1 MVFAKIF
8 LLIII
13 SVNLF
18 GCNNYQNN
26 YQITPINLNS
36 DSITI
41 IGRGFENN
49 NEKRFSFTIFDDCLI
64 NNGNRVELNESD
76 SIFTFK
82 PTNQCLEVELLFST
96 LIGFNERYFVKS
108 GDTLVVNLMKNG
120 IKSLQS
126 KKKHWETNFYYEIN
140 KFGIGLNLF
149 FTKYLFKNGGR
160 KPTHKL
166 LRSQYNY
173 ELFFLDS
180 LANNELLDSDSKV
193 KLIEEVTCY
202 YLLNLLRMGEIHE
215 YSLQDS
221 LKANLFKK
229 GNLLVRRGY
238 FRNLLL
244 NDFFVFHKES
254 IQEDWEKLPKKVLLE
269 EADLYYNGMNQ
280 DFLTFFILNEISSNN
295 EFKEIYPSISQTL
308 KSSDYHSLI
317 QERFFQLEG
326 DSLLTTNDK
335 LKKITGEEIE
345 FKDIH
350 AFKGISYIDFW
361 ASWCAPCRAEIPS
374 SKKLSAYF
382 EGKPIQ
388 FVFISLD
395 EKESAWSKA
404 SGFEGLNNFKHNY
417 LLGNPK
423 NSTLIK
429 QFDIKTIP
437 RYLILGQNG
446 TVLNSKAPKP
456 SDKSLIPILETYL
469 KDLK

>member
-8 LLIII
+8 PLIII

-18 GCNNYQNN
+18 GCTNYQNN
-26 YQITPINLNS
+26 YQITPIDLKS

-82 PTNQCLEVELLFST
+82 PTNQCLEIELLFST
-96 LIGFNERYFVKS
+96 LIGFNERYFVRS

-120 IKSLQS
+120 IKSMQS

-140 KFGIGLNLF
+140 KFGIGSNLF

-160 KPTHKL
+160 KPNHKL
-166 LRSQYNY
+166 LRSQYTY
-173 ELFFLDS
+173 ELSFLDS
-180 LANNELLDSDSKV
+180 LANNELIDRDSKV
-193 KLIEEVTCY
+193 KLIEEVSCY

-215 YSLQDS
+215 YSMQDS
-221 LKANLFKK
+221 LRVDLFKK
-229 GNLLVRRGY
+229 GNQLIRKGY

-244 NDFFVFHKES
+244 NDFFVFHNKS
-254 IQEDWEKLPKKVLLE
+254 IQENWEKLPKKILLE
-269 EADLYYNGMNQ
+269 EADLYYDGMNL
-280 DFLTFFILNEISSNN
+280 DFLKFFILNEISNNN
-295 EFKEIYPSISQTL
+295 EFKEIYPSISHTL
-308 KSSDYHSLI
+308 INSAYHSLI
-317 QERFFQLEG
+317 QERFFQLQA

-335 LKKITGEEIE
+335 LKKVTNEEIE
-345 FKDIH
+345 FKDIFS
-350 AFKGISYIDFW
+350 FKGISYVDFW

-382 EGKPIQ
+382 EGKQIQ
-388 FVFISLD
+388 LVFISID
-395 EKESAWSKA
+395 EKESAWSNA
-404 SGFEGLNNFKHNY
+404 SSFEGLNNFKHNY
-417 LLGNPK
+417 LLVNPK
-423 NSTLIK
+423 NNTWIK

-437 RYLILGQNG
+437 RYIILGQNG
-446 TVLNSKAPKP
+446 TVLNSNAPKP
-456 SDKSLIPILETYL
+456 SDTSLIPILETYL